1 MSEQL
6 MDPAL
11 LDWIRRDE
19 VDESEVEVEM
29 DLEPMRTV
37 RETVTRYESFGRT
50 VRRVEFTVIRSHR
63 GPREWDWL
71 NDRHV

>member
-37 RETVTRYESFGRT
+37 RETDEVRELRT
-50 VRRVEFTVIRSHR
+50 DCPQ
-63 GPREWDWL
+63 G
-71 NDRHV
+71 